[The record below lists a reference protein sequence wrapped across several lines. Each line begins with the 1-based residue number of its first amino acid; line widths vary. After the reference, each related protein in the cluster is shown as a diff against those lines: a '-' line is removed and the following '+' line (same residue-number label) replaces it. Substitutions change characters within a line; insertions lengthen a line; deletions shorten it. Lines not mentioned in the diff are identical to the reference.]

1 MSCLVCDGHGLRVWR
16 LQGDLNKSV
25 FRTTIYTYIYIYTH
39 IHIYIYI
46 YETGRRQDNVTS
58 LIPGI
63 HDVILNGQGAFA
75 DVIKVLGLEP
85 GDILDYLG
93 GLV

>member
-1 MSCLVCDGHGLRVWR
+1 MSCLVCDWHGLRVWR

-25 FRTTIYTYIYIYTH
+25 FRTTKKEYD
-39 IHIYIYI
+39 
-46 YETGRRQDNVTS
+46 RQDNVSS

-63 HDVILNGQGAFA
+63 HDVILNGQGDFA

>member
-25 FRTTIYTYIYIYTH
+25 FRTKNNNKND
-39 IHIYIYI
+39 
-46 YETGRRQDNVTS
+46 RQDVTS

-63 HDVILNGQGAFA
+63 YDVILNGQGDFA

-85 GDILDYLG
+85 RDILDYLG

>member
-25 FRTTIYTYIYIYTH
+25 FRATKKKKD
-39 IHIYIYI
+39 
-46 YETGRRQDNVTS
+46 RQDNVTS

-63 HDVILNGQGAFA
+63 HDVILNGQGDFA
-75 DVIKVLGLEP
+75 DVIKIKVLGLEP